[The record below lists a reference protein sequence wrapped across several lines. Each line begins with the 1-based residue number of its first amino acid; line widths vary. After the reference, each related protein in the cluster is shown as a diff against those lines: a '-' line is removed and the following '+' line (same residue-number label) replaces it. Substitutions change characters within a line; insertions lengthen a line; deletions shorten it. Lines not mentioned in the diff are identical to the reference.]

1 MNQINY
7 TWIENPRETGILGG
21 SSHVSFALFIIR
33 SIFIFDEKSKGKIC
47 HQKQGK
53 NHQAKILHSHSVKIR
68 SLKIIVK
75 MSRIS
80 KTFSFFARPLFLHT
94 QLQNKSKY
102 VIKGKHCIWDTIPLM
117 ITTNVR
123 YTHNEYICK
132 ENGRNRVCDKSS
144 MDDGCNDRIQKT
156 NTLV

>member
-1 MNQINY
+1 
-7 TWIENPRETGILGG
+7 
-21 SSHVSFALFIIR
+21 
-33 SIFIFDEKSKGKIC
+33 
-47 HQKQGK
+47 
-53 NHQAKILHSHSVKIR
+53 
-68 SLKIIVK
+68 

-80 KTFSFFARPLFLHT
+80 KTFSYFARPLFLHT

-123 YTHNEYICK
+123 YTHNSEYICK

-156 NTLV
+156 NTVVRIQLS